1 MLAHVVV
8 LVVSALAAPGAPSGA
23 AISTYFAP
31 VDEDVLGE
39 EFSAAKVEATLRD
52 RLKRRTALRLVDEPE
67 PGAMRVQVT
76 GCARVRQ
83 STVKQDR
90 QRHPPVTLPK
100 GGTTLIRE
108 EEHGASVENRTFV
121 VLSVRVVWQDE
132 TRELASGEADLSL
145 EDAASMVARE
155 IERLAKRKAP
165 RSTP

>member
-1 MLAHVVV
+1 
-8 LVVSALAAPGAPSGA
+8 
-23 AISTYFAP
+23 
-31 VDEDVLGE
+31 
-39 EFSAAKVEATLRD
+39 
-52 RLKRRTALRLVDEPE
+52 
-67 PGAMRVQVT
+67 MRVQVT

-90 QRHPPVTLPK
+90 QKHPPVTLPK

-155 IERLAKRKAP
+155 LERLAKRKAP